1 MTKSKARRPI
11 DTNINDINNQDTE
24 IVPIEEINIQ
34 KNDDGENIRLTR
46 MKKRKQIEI
55 SHEINLEDEV
65 HEREKKKKK
74 AKQDVVPKKKNV
86 EKKKERE
93 RGNKKKFQ
101 IVSNLSPL
109 QKATVVQMG
118 FKSFLELKVD
128 KIPLKLSQYVLSQYD
143 CEDHSIIVKDSRIR
157 ITKEKIH
164 RMFAVKLA
172 RKIPV
177 ISMWTTDDLENR
189 EMEEIISD
197 GFGLGKV
204 VEDGEE
210 PSTRFNTIE
219 EQTTSIE
226 VYF

>member
-11 DTNINDINNQDTE
+11 DKNINDINNQDTE

-55 SHEINLEDEV
+55 SHEINLEDEF

-86 EKKKERE
+86 EKKKGKRK
-93 RGNKKKFQ
+93 GKSKKK
-101 IVSNLSPL
+101 S
-109 QKATVVQMG
+109 
-118 FKSFLELKVD
+118 
-128 KIPLKLSQYVLSQYD
+128 KLLYCDAVK
-143 CEDHSIIVKDSRIR
+143 CE
-157 ITKEKIH
+157 
-164 RMFAVKLA
+164 AVKLA

-177 ISMWTTDDLENR
+177 ISMCTTDDLENR
-189 EMEEIISD
+189 EMEEIISG

-204 VEDGEE
+204 VEDGEG

-219 EQTTSIE
+219 EQEQTTSIE